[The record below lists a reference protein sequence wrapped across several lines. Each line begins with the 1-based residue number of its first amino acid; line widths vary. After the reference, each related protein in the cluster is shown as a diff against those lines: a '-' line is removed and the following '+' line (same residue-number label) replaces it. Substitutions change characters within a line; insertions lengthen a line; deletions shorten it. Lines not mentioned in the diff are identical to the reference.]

1 METEEQKMLSNASEL
16 PEPEEKCYE
25 ECPTHGPWLRS
36 VYDSKHQQYCSVTPI
51 GCPACH
57 RDAQLRALLQRT
69 AIPPRFAGCTF
80 DTFTVELP
88 EQQTALDACKSYG
101 DDFKQMHDK
110 GVCMVLR
117 GNIGTGKNHLACA
130 IARQVSTQGYS
141 SVLLTVPQIIQRIRA
156 TWDRD
161 RQSIE
166 NHTEIIERFAD
177 VNLLILDEVGRQ
189 YGKEAERIN
198 LFEVINARYLAMRP
212 TIVISNLLPTEIN
225 DYLGSAAFDRL
236 RENEGILVNF
246 DWEESHRGRPCV
258 Q

>member
-1 METEEQKMLSNASEL
+1 MSSENSDL
-16 PEPEEKCYE
+16 PEPEEKYYE
-25 ECPTHGPWLRS
+25 ECTIHGPWLRS
-36 VYDSKHQQYCSVTPI
+36 VYDHKRQQYCSVVPI
-51 GCPACH
+51 GCPACR
-57 RDAQLRALLQRT
+57 RDAQLQALLQRT
-69 AIPPRFAGCTF
+69 AIPPRFANCTF

-88 EQQTALDACKSYG
+88 EQQTALDACRSYA

-130 IARQVSTQGYS
+130 IARQVSTQWYS
-141 SVLLTVPQIIQRIRA
+141 SVLLTVPEIIQRIRS

-161 RQSIE
+161 RQSLE

-212 TIVISNLLPTEIN
+212 TIVISNLLLTEIAEW
-225 DYLGSAAFDRL
+225 LGEAAFDRL
-236 RENEGILVNF
+236 RENDGILVNF
-246 DWEESHRGRPCV
+246 DWGESHRGRPCV
-258 Q
+258 K